1 MENVE
6 LVPGHFVDRALDGFL
21 ADKMAGI
28 IHLHAAP
35 PKARRILDF
44 AARNELAVREL
55 AKRLFGIEL
64 ACGVRSSNRHAI
76 WRHRKL
82 IPFRRNAGDAHELGL
97 HISAAFTLGGNKL
110 ARIGDQRIAPEYDA
124 LFADTIRIRAPE
136 RRRLHEKAVYLV
148 LADDGEVI
156 AERASYLHAV
166 YRFLVAGPCFFRVNA
181 AFSVGKIHYDAL
193 DEFVVM
199 DLIFHADTVA
209 RRRFADVPA
218 LALTPVIRDVQTS
231 EMAPEKR
238 ILYVGNLDAGE
249 NERGRR
255 ADIPIRNRIE
265 SLLDLCG
272 ADRLRKTKRNRT
284 RKEIT

>member
-1 MENVE
+1 
-6 LVPGHFVDRALDGFL
+6 
-21 ADKMAGI
+21 
-28 IHLHAAP
+28 
-35 PKARRILDF
+35 
-44 AARNELAVREL
+44 
-55 AKRLFGIEL
+55 
-64 ACGVRSSNRHAI
+64 
-76 WRHRKL
+76 
-82 IPFRRNAGDAHELGL
+82 
-97 HISAAFTLGGNKL
+97 
-110 ARIGDQRIAPEYDA
+110 
-124 LFADTIRIRAPE
+124 
-136 RRRLHEKAVYLV
+136 
-148 LADDGEVI
+148 
-156 AERASYLHAV
+156 
-166 YRFLVAGPCFFRVNA
+166 
-181 AFSVGKIHYDAL
+181 
-193 DEFVVM
+193 M

-265 SLLDLCG
+265 SILDLCG